1 MIFGK
6 RRGSRDPVGQVV
18 SIEGQDIAII
28 DLGRKV
34 GSVLVPDI
42 ERNILT
48 HGKPFE
54 SGGLL
59 GPACLPILGAGSAV
73 ASSLLAGNVFLATA
87 NPATLMAIG
96 SGVGSA
102 VLGPTGAI
110 IAQAPFVAASTA
122 IVPVV
127 APLMLFMVV
136 SSITMSTRFGRMQRT
151 LDELSQVLEQILK
164 RDLAE
169 DHGRFLSAIDRLRD
183 IHGEFQE
190 GLKFTDEMKMRL
202 VLVERDVNV
211 LRHKY
216 GSLTTGEVKSGIGA
230 KLSPFD
236 IQMFV
241 KSSIV
246 DLRVNGLRLKL
257 ALQDNPVDVK
267 RSLSSLNGK
276 MVQYEG
282 EFRQL
287 LENNSVKEYQ
297 TKMEETIEEMNWWQ
311 GTMPVWL
318 GGRRNERIQKEQE
331 IEEVRKVRDN
341 SLDSVRM
348 EATGLSSNLGE
359 KVQSRTDPGPECSIV
374 YYREDHG
381 KGNLKAYYTCDL
393 QLR

>member
-1 MIFGK
+1 M
-6 RRGSRDPVGQVV
+6 
-18 SIEGQDIAII
+18 
-28 DLGRKV
+28 
-34 GSVLVPDI
+34 
-42 ERNILT
+42 
-48 HGKPFE
+48 
-54 SGGLL
+54 
-59 GPACLPILGAGSAV
+59 
-73 ASSLLAGNVFLATA
+73 
-87 NPATLMAIG
+87 
-96 SGVGSA
+96 
-102 VLGPTGAI
+102 
-110 IAQAPFVAASTA
+110 
-122 IVPVV
+122 
-127 APLMLFMVV
+127 
-136 SSITMSTRFGRMQRT
+136 
-151 LDELSQVLEQILK
+151 
-164 RDLAE
+164 
-169 DHGRFLSAIDRLRD
+169 
-183 IHGEFQE
+183 
-190 GLKFTDEMKMRL
+190 
-202 VLVERDVNV
+202 

-297 TKMEETIEEMNWWQ
+297 TKMEETIEEMIEEMNWWQ

-359 KVQSRTDPGPECSIV
+359 KSAIKDGPRPLNARLCIIA
-374 YYREDHG
+374 RITG
-381 KGNLKAYYTCDL
+381 RAT
-393 QLR
+393 